1 MGRGFRLRGLTNIDQ
16 RLEQISYLLSL
27 PELEHFSEIFEK
39 DQPIYLEVGMGRGS
53 FLYNNALRHPERN
66 FIGLDQAGILVLK
79 ASERM
84 EELPNLKLM
93 VGDFEEIQEHFPE
106 ESLSGIF
113 LNFSDPWPKTRHHKR
128 RLTHRRFLEM
138 YDRLLKPGGEIRF
151 KTDREDLF
159 DFSVKEF
166 EETGRKIMNVTRD
179 LHHDERYPENIMTEY
194 ESKFSQMGHPI
205 YGLVYRKV

>member
-27 PELEHFSEIFEK
+27 PELDHFSDIFDK
-39 DQPIYLEVGMGRGS
+39 DQPVYLEVGMGRGN
-53 FLYNNALRHPERN
+53 FIYQNALRYPERN

-84 EELPNLKLM
+84 EEKPNLKLM
-93 VGDFEEIQEHFPE
+93 VGDFEEVQLHFPD
-106 ESLSGIF
+106 ESLAGIF

-138 YDRLLKPGGEIRF
+138 YDRLLQPGGEIRF

-159 DFSVKEF
+159 DFSLKELS
-166 EETGRKIMNVTRD
+166 ETGRQVLAVTRD
-179 LHHDERYPENIMTEY
+179 LHADERYPDNIMTEY

-205 YGLVYRKV
+205 YGLIYRK